1 MQPPNDGRPPIDRCS
16 PCFAGM
22 AVGPREHHAR
32 RSRHDATHAIKAHG
46 HHTMVVVVTGGG
58 ERWAGGDEQPIL
70 SKSNRMVFVVLS
82 LFSVTMIGVLSDAG
96 PRCSFLAD
104 VDHNCKDDPS
114 NCVGEK
120 DGNK

>member
-1 MQPPNDGRPPIDRCS
+1 MNS
-16 PCFAGM
+16 NFF
-22 AVGPREHHAR
+22 E
-32 RSRHDATHAIKAHG
+32 
-46 HHTMVVVVTGGG
+46 
-58 ERWAGGDEQPIL
+58 EQKQY
-70 SKSNRMVFVVLS
+70 SSMVFVVLS

-120 DGNK
+120 DGNKELTLHLGSLLLHCTR